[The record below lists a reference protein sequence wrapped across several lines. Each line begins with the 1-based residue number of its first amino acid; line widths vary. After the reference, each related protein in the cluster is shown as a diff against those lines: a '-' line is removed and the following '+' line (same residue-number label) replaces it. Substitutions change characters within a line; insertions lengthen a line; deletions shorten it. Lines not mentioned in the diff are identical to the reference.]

1 MVARSS
7 RWNSGVMWMSGAL
20 FSFTLTA
27 VGARELSDSLH
38 TFQTLFFRSLI
49 GLLLLLPIF
58 LYSGAYRQPLTQNLT
73 LHGLRNVFHFL
84 GQFGWF
90 FGIGLLPLAEVFALE
105 FTVPIWTLIIA
116 AIFLKEPLTKS
127 KLVAVC
133 FGLIGV
139 LVIVRP
145 GLDIIDPASFVVIGA
160 AMGYAVAYVVTRSL
174 AQVDSPIRILFFMC
188 AMQLPVALFCALP
201 VWRSLQMMD
210 WFWCF
215 VVALT
220 ALTAHFC
227 IAKAMQQIEAG
238 VVVTLDFLRLPL
250 IAFIGVVFYH
260 EGFDWWILLGGG
272 LMLVGNIINIRGQ
285 RAGE

>member
-1 MVARSS
+1 MMDRPTG
-7 RWNSGVMWMSGAL
+7 WNSGVIWMSGAL
-20 FSFTLTA
+20 LSFTFTA
-27 VGARELSDSLH
+27 IGARELSDSLH

-49 GLLLLLPIF
+49 GLLLLVPIF
-58 LYSGAYRQPLTQNLT
+58 IYTGAYRQALTQNLT
-73 LHGLRNVFHFL
+73 LHGVRNAFHFL
-84 GQFGWF
+84 GQYGWF
-90 FGIGLLPLAEVFALE
+90 LGIGLLPLAEVFALE
-105 FTVPIWTLIIA
+105 FTVPIWTLIVA

-127 KLVAVC
+127 KLVAVG

-145 GLDIIDPASFVVIGA
+145 GLEIIDPASFIVIGA
-160 AMGYAVAYVVTRSL
+160 AMGYAVAYVATKPL

-188 AMQLPVALFCALP
+188 AMQLPVAFFCALP
-201 VWRSLQMMD
+201 VWQSLQMID

-250 IAFIGVVFYH
+250 IALIGVVFYH

-272 LMLVGNIINIRGQ
+272 LMLMGNIINIRGQ
-285 RAGE
+285 RAG